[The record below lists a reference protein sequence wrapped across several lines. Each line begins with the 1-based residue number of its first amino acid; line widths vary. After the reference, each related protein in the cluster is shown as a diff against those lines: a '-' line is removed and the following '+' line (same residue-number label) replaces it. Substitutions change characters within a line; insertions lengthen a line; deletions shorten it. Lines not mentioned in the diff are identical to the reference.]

1 MPYLIKT
8 MEIQPNSCI
17 SKQNKTLKTFQDVK
31 VEFNK
36 EMQSQK
42 KKPKLKWNSKWKK
55 NLENQA
61 INFRGKTNDLKT
73 KK

>member
-42 KKPKLKWNSKWKK
+42 KTQAEMKLKMKK
-55 NLENQA
+55 KLRKSSNKLQ
-61 INFRGKTNDLKT
+61 R
-73 KK
+73 